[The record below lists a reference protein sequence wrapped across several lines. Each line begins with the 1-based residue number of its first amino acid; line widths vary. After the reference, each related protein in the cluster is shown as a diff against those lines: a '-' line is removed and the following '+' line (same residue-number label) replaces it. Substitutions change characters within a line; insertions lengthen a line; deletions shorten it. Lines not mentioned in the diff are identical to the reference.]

1 MRVVIDNELRSV
13 ANQFVA
19 EMFNDPHCEY
29 VMLDVGEG
37 ARLGSDQPVLYLDV
51 IGKQYEYTFSVVRCG
66 YLVNIRD
73 RDTNKTITTIERE
86 KGAWELQE
94 LLGEIRTRLW
104 EES

>member
-1 MRVVIDNELRSV
+1 M
-13 ANQFVA
+13 A

-29 VMLDVGEG
+29 VLLDVGEG
-37 ARLGSDQPVLYLDV
+37 VKVGSDQPVLYLNV
-51 IGKQYEYTFSVVRCG
+51 IGEQCEYTFSVVRGG

-86 KGAWELQE
+86 EGAWELRE
-94 LLGEIRTRLW
+94 LLAEIKTRLR